1 MRERILQA
9 IGEWSHMVQDQPI
22 WGVVGSLAASLLLI
36 TVLSWFL
43 SRHLSDGRMSSG
55 PIFVVAGLIILG
67 LCALWTAFDA
77 IMWATDGPYLS
88 ERIFAFLMPDAIET
102 DENLRVVLNLGTVG
116 DEPGRVLLPPAVS
129 MSLGLIM
136 ATFLYMVITFIMG
149 STLAELAALEMK
161 PADIVRRERKAK
173 LEAIRKAIKAGH
185 PPPVEAVS
193 TAPLPN
199 DRFGQIYKGLGHW
212 TNPEFVETRFIR
224 WQKVVIQTLYFLMFV
239 SILAALGR
247 YLPIPMW
254 VGTAIAT
261 TALTRNLKTPKQPK
275 EDDEEEEEEEEKNDR
290 TSRPPAPFIEH
301 GDIFS
306 HLSDAP
312 EPPVTMSTRAAPP
325 VVDVAAQHLLD
336 DVCGSLGIDQLHNHQ
351 ALAVAHYE
359 ERKSILLTTPPMTG
373 RAALGDALV
382 LYTVLAEAER
392 VLYLTADA
400 DVAGAVEEQF
410 IERAEATHWKW
421 NVLAVNLADRA
432 GKIDPTQSQPTLVF
446 ADPEAVHKQ
455 LCAQADRWQTF
466 LAGLGLIVIPD
477 IHRYTGVRA
486 AHLAHLFRRLMR
498 QVHHARSTA
507 AGRGLEPL
515 ESDHDHVRF
524 FATCDPGIGDAGRY
538 AERIA
543 GRPFSVIGADADD
556 APRPEQAGRIVS
568 PRWGHAHAEPH
579 PALRLRDL
587 ARAHGSVTEL
597 EGYESLL
604 SDEEAAS
611 TRSLRQT
618 EVVISRLSAD
628 RYAALPLITSHAGSF
643 DARQAVGVLWQPDN
657 EPLAELLATERPG
670 LDHPHLCRGCSLVAW
685 PKTRAVERAH
695 LRCTLGEA
703 EVTLD
708 ELSRLFSRDLLA
720 DELRRLRKAGYLV
733 ERERRVLDVED
744 GIVTTLRT
752 ATLATS
758 EDVHANMS
766 LTACARPWQLVER
779 STGDIVCDLDGPR
792 AGSAAYP
799 RRVLVRGGRRFSVLA
814 PENQDQTEQ
823 RRILC
828 EVSEEPLITA
838 PIRHYTITVIDRRE
852 KFRGRERPTDRRKR
866 RSLRTIGGQPF
877 SFQYRD
883 VSIEEE
889 AIGVRRFSLNGAP
902 RDETLYDEAER
913 YRYATRA
920 ALIGLPEDTFGDV
933 SGAALHAIVNLFS
946 AALPMF
952 VRHAEEDLEVTAGR
966 IELGIDKE
974 LPTIAFLDLHP
985 EGAGFAEAI
994 TLDVVRHVVHWALAL
1009 TRRGRDGCE
1018 RSIMSHAVPE
1028 LYANA
1033 DRAEAERILLALVG
1047 DEHDKDPT

>member
-1 MRERILQA
+1 VRERILQA
-9 IGEWSHMVQDQPI
+9 IGEWSHIVQDQPI

-67 LCALWTAFDA
+67 LCSLWTAFDA

-88 ERIFAFLMPDAIET
+88 ERIFGFLMPDSIET
-102 DENLRVVLNLGTVG
+102 DNNLRAVLNLGTSDG
-116 DEPGRVLLPPAVS
+116 DGEVPSRVLLPPAVS
-129 MSLGLIM
+129 MSLGLII

-173 LEAIRKAIKAGH
+173 LKAIRKAIKAGL
-185 PPPVEAVS
+185 PPPVDAVS

-247 YLPIPMW
+247 YLPIAMW

-275 EDDEEEEEEEEKNDR
+275 EDEEEEEEEEEKKDG
-290 TSRPPAPFIEH
+290 TSPPPASFIDH
-301 GDIFS
+301 SDIFT

-312 EPPVTMSTRAAPP
+312 EAPAVMSARAAPP
-325 VVDVAAQHLLD
+325 TVEVAAQHLLD
-336 DVCGSLGIDQLHNHQ
+336 DVCGSLGIDTLHNHQ
-351 ALAVAHYE
+351 AMAVAHYE
-359 ERKSILLTTPPMTG
+359 ERHSILLTTPPMTG

-400 DVAGAVEEQF
+400 DVAGRVEAQF

-477 IHRYTGVRA
+477 IHQYTGVRA

-515 ESDHDHVRF
+515 ASDHDHVRF

-543 GRPFSVIGADADD
+543 GRPFSVVGADADD

-568 PRWGHAHAEPH
+568 PKWGHANAEPH

-587 ARAHGSVTEL
+587 AREHGSVVEL
-597 EGYESLL
+597 EGYGDVL
-604 SDEEAAS
+604 SDDETAS
-611 TRSLRQT
+611 TRTLREA
-618 EVVISRLSAD
+618 EVVISRMSAA
-628 RYAALPLITSHAGSF
+628 RYAALPLITAHAGSF
-643 DARQAVGVLWQPDN
+643 EARQAVAVLW
-657 EPLAELLATERPG
+657 LLATERPG
-670 LDHPHLCRGCSLVAW
+670 LDHAHLRRGCSLVAW

-720 DELRRLRKAGYLV
+720 DELRHLRKAGHLV

-744 GIVTTLRT
+744 GLVTTLRT

-799 RRVLVRGGRRFSVLA
+799 RRVLVRRGRRFSVLA

-838 PIRHYTITVIDRRE
+838 PIRHYTIAVIDRRE
-852 KFRGRERPTDRRKR
+852 KFRGRERPGERRKR
-866 RSLRTIGGQPF
+866 RSMRNIGGQPF

-883 VSIEEE
+883 VSIDEE
-889 AIGVRRFSLNGAP
+889 AVGVRRFGLNGAP
-902 RDETLYDEAER
+902 RDETLYDEPR
-913 YRYATRA
+913 HYRYTTRA
-920 ALIGLPEDTFGDV
+920 ALIGLPEDTFGQV
-933 SGAALHAIVNLFS
+933 TGAALHALVNLFS
-946 AALPMF
+946 AAVPMF

-966 IELGIDKE
+966 IEVGDDKE

-994 TLDVVRHVVHWALAL
+994 TLDVVRHVVHWSLAL
-1009 TRRGRDGCE
+1009 TRRGRESCA

-1028 LYANA
+1028 LYGNA

-1047 DEHDKDPT
+1047 DEKDKEPK